1 MDEVENLKVAGNT
14 AFKRGR
20 FEMAADFY
28 LRAIEIVEEGNE
40 ADLAPLRSN
49 LSFALLKLDQPQEA
63 LVEADK
69 CIDLKESWSKGH
81 FRKAEALFALK
92 NYAGAEL
99 SYQRALELLM
109 HVVTGGQ
116 APNDDFLRK
125 RLSLIEEAK
134 SGFYFRQLV
143 PGRDFAVSSSSFI
156 ENQLALWLS
165 CSWAMGRAQT
175 VLTAES
181 RITCWLDLQMDNHIA
196 DTTAPDFN
204 QGLQVVYMLALG
216 TLGYKPLAL
225 SLIFVSAQ
233 QMRNLV
239 YAVGDARTRECFII
253 DAAWDVKGIRRF
265 LASENMKLVGA
276 IVTHYHFDHT
286 GGPPPAPFDVLGI
299 HLPGAK
305 ELAMQ
310 DEIPIYV
317 NKHDAEILVTKN
329 KVPATSIIELEDN
342 SELYVGE
349 IKLKFLHTPGHTPGS
364 QCILL
369 ENIPGCLNDKILITG
384 DTLFKGTCG
393 RLDLP
398 DCDVKAMYN
407 SLQKVLAKM
416 GDDVR
421 VFPGHDYGGART
433 TIACER
439 QRGYLKTLSE
449 DEWMHMHC
457 PPEKRAA

>member
-156 ENQLALWLS
+156 ENQ
-165 CSWAMGRAQT
+165 
-175 VLTAES
+175 
-181 RITCWLDLQMDNHIA
+181 
-196 DTTAPDFN
+196 
-204 QGLQVVYMLALG
+204 
-216 TLGYKPLAL
+216 
-225 SLIFVSAQ
+225 IFVSAQ